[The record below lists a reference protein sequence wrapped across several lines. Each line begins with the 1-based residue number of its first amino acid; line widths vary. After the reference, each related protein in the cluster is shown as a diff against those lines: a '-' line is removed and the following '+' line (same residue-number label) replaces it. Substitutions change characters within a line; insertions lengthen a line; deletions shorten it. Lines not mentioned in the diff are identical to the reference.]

1 MVEVWLKIETSWLNT
16 QVFYAL
22 FAEAILFV
30 CFQHSIQISGLN
42 LSCKTEQRSATM
54 LTYSGYPLVLLVNTT
69 FDLHPLSLFVGP
81 LLWNPT
87 FQGNVIVAL
96 EKLLLYSVHLLFFS
110 FFCINKMQNSAC
122 LGGLQL
128 YVEKTFSG
136 IKVLSPKIKTKR
148 NVQKYFK
155 N

>member
-30 CFQHSIQISGLN
+30 CFQLSIQISGLN

-54 LTYSGYPLVLLVNTT
+54 LTYSGYPLVLLINTT
-69 FDLHPLSLFVGP
+69 FDLHPLSLFCWSTSVKSDFSRKHNCCTWKTSAP
-81 LLWNPT
+81 LDSSP
-87 FQGNVIVAL
+87 
-96 EKLLLYSVHLLFFS
+96 KL
-110 FFCINKMQNSAC
+110 FFCINKMQISAC

-128 YVEKTFSG
+128 HIGKKNLG
-136 IKVLSPKIKTKR
+136 IKVLKLS
-148 NVQKYFK
+148 V
-155 N
+155 